1 MSFRVLVDDNFRS
14 IDQSRRYAAGE
25 YATGAEALAVCRE
38 TVDRFLR
45 HEYVEGMAASALY
58 FRYIMFGEDPFIVE
72 PPESAEPLDCFSAWD
87 YARMRCM
94 EMCATRAG
102 TSEACA

>member
-14 IDQSRRYAAGE
+14 IAQSRRYAAGE

-45 HEYVEGMAASALY
+45 HKYVEGMATSALY
-58 FRYIMFGEDPFIVE
+58 FRYIMFGEGPYIVE
-72 PPESAEPLDCFSAWD
+72 PPESAEPLECFSAWD

-94 EMCATRAG
+94 GMCATRAG
-102 TSEACA
+102 SSEACA

>member
-1 MSFRVLVDDNFRS
+1 MSFRVLVDDHFRS
-14 IDQSRRYAAGE
+14 IVQGRRYAAGE
-25 YATGAEALAVCRE
+25 YATRAEALAVCRE

-72 PPESAEPLDCFSAWD
+72 PPDSAEPLDCFSAWD
-87 YARMRCM
+87 YARMRCV